1 MRLSSFHKKSF
12 ILSLIMNRH
21 LAFICLLCL
30 SLTTPLI
37 GQVIGDDALQKVQ
50 SGQVSF
56 LEGEFVV
63 FLHDTVS
70 LEFIDRSFAE
80 LNYEISYADI
90 NPILISIVNSPEDS
104 TLEQLKDHPE
114 VERQYFAPAP
124 VDSAYF
130 KELLEQRGLTG
141 ENFDQ
146 AYARLIESQ
155 TRDETLCE
163 CKYSVNEDALKRI
176 MGNFRSVAYQ
186 ILRNYPRSVN
196 VTCTPGT
203 EQELMDK
210 IEELPFV
217 ESSALIGVL
226 GD

>member
-1 MRLSSFHKKSF
+1 MRLSSFLKKSF
-12 ILSLIMNRH
+12 LLSLIMNRH

-70 LEFIDRSFAE
+70 LEFIERRFAA
-80 LNYEISYADI
+80 LDYEISYADI

-104 TLEQLKDHPE
+104 TLDRLKNHPD
-114 VERQYFAPAP
+114 VERQYFASAP

-155 TRDETLCE
+155 TRDETLFE
-163 CKYSVNEDALKRI
+163 FKYSVNEEALKRI
-176 MGNFRSVAYQ
+176 MGSFRSVAYQ

-196 VTCTPGT
+196 VVCTPGN